1 MAVSHQ
7 TKNRTTYDPA
17 IPLLG
22 TCLKKTKTQMLK
34 HTCTPMFIAA
44 LFTTAKIGKQPE
56 YPSTDEWIKKMWY
69 IYIHTHTHKMEYF
82 LSHKKKW
89 NSAICR
95 HMDGPGGHYAK
106 WNKTDK

>member
-1 MAVSHQ
+1 MQPLRKSVAVSHQ

-56 YPSTDEWIKKMWY
+56 YPSTDEWIKKM
-69 IYIHTHTHKMEYF
+69 
-82 LSHKKKW
+82 
-89 NSAICR
+89 
-95 HMDGPGGHYAK
+95 
-106 WNKTDK
+106 